1 MFASKHEIKVQ
12 SKRNG
17 NALSRYPKRILRQS
31 PGSSDRRTD
40 HYEGSVKNIVT
51 ANTLKSVA
59 SGTKPKINC
68 APAQAVVYCKNKAD
82 EGDDNDG
89 DNDDND
95 SEEEGEE
102 EKKEEGKLAM
112 MSIIKDIVRQKKQ
125 YRASIADT
133 YEATFT
139 EKCDRKNPIS
149 LGLLIEGFK
158 DPLFQMKLF
167 ADGIY
172 IHLAFRRFSLVE
184 EIHHLVHLPSI
195 VEALYY
201 YTNVFYTV

>member
-1 MFASKHEIKVQ
+1 MVTLYPDTPNEYYAKVQ
-12 SKRNG
+12 EVLIEEQIIMKILVENTSITEAHKRFRKHSIAEVDKN
-17 NALSRYPKRILRQS
+17 NDINSLRILSLSRIFPLNKFDVKKRVIKCFDNKTR
-31 PGSSDRRTD
+31 
-40 HYEGSVKNIVT
+40 K
-51 ANTLKSVA
+51 ALKSVA

-139 EKCDRKNPIS
+139 EKCVISVIRRILLKNAS
-149 LGLLIEGFK
+149 EDLHYA
-158 DPLFQMKLF
+158 M
-167 ADGIY
+167 
-172 IHLAFRRFSLVE
+172 
-184 EIHHLVHLPSI
+184 
-195 VEALYY
+195 
-201 YTNVFYTV
+201 

>member
-1 MFASKHEIKVQ
+1 MVTLYPDTPNEYYAKVQ
-12 SKRNG
+12 EVLIEEQIIMKILVENTSITEAHKRFRKHSIAEVDKN
-17 NALSRYPKRILRQS
+17 NDINSLRILSLSRIFPLNKFDVKKRVIKCFDNKTR
-31 PGSSDRRTD
+31 
-40 HYEGSVKNIVT
+40 K
-51 ANTLKSVA
+51 ALKSVA
-59 SGTKPKINC
+59 SGTKPKINR

-139 EKCDRKNPIS
+139 EKCVISVIRRILLKNAS
-149 LGLLIEGFK
+149 EDLHYA
-158 DPLFQMKLF
+158 M
-167 ADGIY
+167 
-172 IHLAFRRFSLVE
+172 
-184 EIHHLVHLPSI
+184 
-195 VEALYY
+195 
-201 YTNVFYTV
+201 

>member
-1 MFASKHEIKVQ
+1 MVTLYPDTPNEYYAKVQ
-12 SKRNG
+12 EVLIEEQIIMKILVENTSITEAHKRFRKYSIAEVDKN
-17 NALSRYPKRILRQS
+17 NDINSLRILSLSRIFPLNKFDVKKRVIKCFDNKTR
-31 PGSSDRRTD
+31 
-40 HYEGSVKNIVT
+40 K
-51 ANTLKSVA
+51 ALKSVA
-59 SGTKPKINC
+59 SGTKPKINR

-139 EKCDRKNPIS
+139 EKCVISVIRRILLKNAS
-149 LGLLIEGFK
+149 EDLHYA
-158 DPLFQMKLF
+158 M
-167 ADGIY
+167 
-172 IHLAFRRFSLVE
+172 
-184 EIHHLVHLPSI
+184 
-195 VEALYY
+195 
-201 YTNVFYTV
+201 